1 MAIILAGGEGERLSI
16 LSSMRAKPAVP
27 FGGKYRIIDFALSN
41 CVNSGIDNVVV
52 LTQYNPRSLNDH
64 IGLGRPWDL
73 DRNRGGIR
81 MLQPY
86 ISRGRPTEWYRG
98 TADAV
103 LSNIDAIRQAPGDL
117 VLVLAGDHIYKM
129 DYSPFV
135 QAHRR
140 HRADVT
146 VAVRRVPLGDAHRFG
161 ILALGDAGAV
171 VDWEEKPAKPKS
183 DLASMGIYVFTKK
196 ALLRWLR
203 EDLTDFGRDVIPA
216 MLGGGARVYGY
227 RFDGYWQDVGTI
239 ESYWQANMDLLEDRP
254 QLDLYD
260 RDWLIHTR
268 SEERAPARIGAT
280 ANIHNSLISHGCNV
294 AGTVEHSVLSPGV
307 RVDIGAVVRDS
318 IVLFDTVIRA
328 GAIIDRSIIDKEVS
342 IGPNAHIGEGADL
355 GIPNRQEPTRLNTG
369 ITVVGKRAI
378 IPRAV
383 RIGRNCRIAED
394 VRAVDF
400 RSRVVRSGGSVEQ
413 RRDDERRP
421 PASAARRGE
430 R

>member
-1 MAIILAGGEGERLSI
+1 MAVILAGGEGERLSI

-27 FGGKYRIIDFALSN
+27 FGGKYRIIDFVLSN

-129 DYSPFV
+129 DYGPFV

-161 ILALGDAGAV
+161 ILALGGGDAV

-183 DLASMGIYVFTKK
+183 DLASMGIYVFSKK

-239 ESYWQANMDLLEDRP
+239 ESYWQANMDLLADRP
-254 QLDLYD
+254 QLDLHD

-280 ANIHNSLISHGCNV
+280 ANIHNSLISHGCHV
-294 AGTVEHSVLSPGV
+294 AGTVEHSILSPGV

-342 IGPNAHIGEGADL
+342 VGPNAHVGEGADL

-369 ITVVGKRAI
+369 ITIVGKRAI

-383 RIGRNCRIAED
+383 RIGRNCRIAEG

-400 RSRVVRSGGSVEQ
+400 RSRVVRSGGSVGP
-413 RRDDERRP
+413 RRDEERRP

>member
-1 MAIILAGGEGERLSI
+1 M
-16 LSSMRAKPAVP
+16 
-27 FGGKYRIIDFALSN
+27 F
-41 CVNSGIDNVVV
+41 
-52 LTQYNPRSLNDH
+52 
-64 IGLGRPWDL
+64 
-73 DRNRGGIR
+73 
-81 MLQPY
+81 
-86 ISRGRPTEWYRG
+86 
-98 TADAV
+98 
-103 LSNIDAIRQAPGDL
+103 
-117 VLVLAGDHIYKM
+117 
-129 DYSPFV
+129 
-135 QAHRR
+135 
-140 HRADVT
+140 
-146 VAVRRVPLGDAHRFG
+146 
-161 ILALGDAGAV
+161 
-171 VDWEEKPAKPKS
+171 
-183 DLASMGIYVFTKK
+183 
-196 ALLRWLR
+196 
-203 EDLTDFGRDVIPA
+203 
-216 MLGGGARVYGY
+216 ARVYGY
-227 RFDGYWQDVGTI
+227 RFEGYWQDVGTI

-307 RVDIGAVVRDS
+307 RVDVGAVVRDS

-342 IGPNAHIGEGADL
+342 IGPNVHIGEGADL

-378 IPRAV
+378 IPRGV
-383 RIGRNCRIAED
+383 RIGRNCRIAEG

-400 RSRVVRSGGSVEQ
+400 RSRVVRSGGSVEP
-413 RRDDERRP
+413 RRDAERRP